1 MAPLFS
7 SMSTPDVAKTKPSE
21 ASTKKSAKKRKRN
34 DDQDG
39 TPVTTED
46 SGKKS
51 KKRKADVAAVAT
63 PATVQTS
70 ALSAAGSIVG
80 GKSEKKRKHEKKREA
95 ASEEPSKDDPMVEY
109 SATAPQKETKDS
121 SIVGVEGAQP
131 GVAQVKPAK
140 KKGKPKLDQLPNGNE
155 EVFAEP
161 AVAPGPSKAQQRSRV
176 QGGASHEVS
185 LTDDQRLHSYSPF
198 IHKTETFYLALSP
211 CANDFPLEGL
221 VAEHISPLLLT
232 YHPPLRGVVLK
243 YSNARL
249 SGTPDGQS
257 KDGDGVVLSK
267 AIDEYAVTF
276 VYLTVDLVIFAPTKD
291 SWLEGYVNL
300 QNESLLG
307 LVCYNYFNAAIERQR
322 LPKDWRWVDDASRG
336 NTRVAKGGQ
345 GYWVDDSGGR
355 VDGKVVFR
363 VKDFD
368 AAAGGDS
375 GAGSINILGT
385 LLSVE
390 EDRQLDHDGR
400 QHSVGSVSTLWP
412 INDTHLKHTIT
423 QLLAQIDQVFPLE
436 GYHWGLEH
444 YTVTL
449 EGYELLHYHELGA
462 VCKDEDEVVIRP
474 MMWAETRARRL
485 GGRDQITADGRHLV
499 DGLPFGRPRL
509 RAGSRPEVRIPAMQ
523 RRTIEDEE
531 DGQVEDDEERVAREG
546 GGMALVRLDEVED
559 YLDDED
565 GEDDG
570 DFEMDVEGGGVDAS
584 EAEGSSEEGSVESES
599 GSESSGETSAT
610 SSSSDNNLNENASMS
625 EASWDGI
632 ESAAPTP
639 LGKEAAGKAVP
650 GSLVGLTGAT
660 VKGQEVKMASPVK
673 STRTV
678 ASKHKSNPGPPDGG
692 RVDEALNSLNESNKS
707 LQGKAPSDLPRES
720 RVEGGSERVKRDNA
734 PPFQGTAE
742 TKTRNARKRDS
753 RKLAYLKR
761 TDVLPLDATLATLH
775 QWENSQ
781 KYQESQ
787 PDGGGSEQHVVQPA
801 SEATEAQTD
810 GTGVKSASAGRED
823 YSLDTE
829 DRAPPHDMKRDHAAM
844 EHAEHDKPVQIER
857 QRKALLKAIATGG
870 VDIEDKSYKRK
881 RAEVEDEEPPDEIS
895 AKRPALDSSQSH
907 EQQSQFAVA
916 SNMPGEV
923 ATTKPTVTRRSKLD
937 LAGSQR
943 LLFGSLGVRVPT
955 TQEEKEAVQKKL
967 AGNVKSKV
975 APPAAKVEASPQR
988 ITEFREDNEDAWRDK
1003 IELTAV
1009 ECVDEGITLSTPPF
1023 PFYQRWD
1030 PSQRKKKSKART
1042 DKAFAAPRSQKTQNG
1057 RTESN
1062 GGHVESYDKYNVNG
1076 GGDALDYDDVADEG
1090 WEDEYWEE
1098 GALLN
1103 GGNDDEG
1110 GTRDDP
1116 ATQLRRET
1124 AEQALHEAGEDFPA
1138 LPDDITKLPLIT
1150 EAEAQLDDYIVYT
1163 ELACSAATKWEPSML
1178 TRTVQLMDT
1187 EHEDENEDG
1196 ERIHATWIVRQAL
1209 RDVVRAKEYDGEGKR
1224 VYKKFEMEGLSDEEG
1239 EEDEG
1244 EDRVRRVEW
1253 EDLLEARL
1261 LLRKGD
1267 EEVVIPA

>member
-1 MAPLFS
+1 MRL
-7 SMSTPDVAKTKPSE
+7 
-21 ASTKKSAKKRKRN
+21 RLRIHRN
-34 DDQDG
+34 
-39 TPVTTED
+39 E
-46 SGKKS
+46 
-51 KKRKADVAAVAT
+51 
-63 PATVQTS
+63 
-70 ALSAAGSIVG
+70 
-80 GKSEKKRKHEKKREA
+80 
-95 ASEEPSKDDPMVEY
+95 
-109 SATAPQKETKDS
+109 
-121 SIVGVEGAQP
+121 
-131 GVAQVKPAK
+131 
-140 KKGKPKLDQLPNGNE
+140 LP
-155 EVFAEP
+155 P
-161 AVAPGPSKAQQRSRV
+161 
-176 QGGASHEVS
+176 
-185 LTDDQRLHSYSPF
+185 
-198 IHKTETFYLALSP
+198 
-211 CANDFPLEGL
+211 
-221 VAEHISPLLLT
+221 
-232 YHPPLRGVVLK
+232 
-243 YSNARL
+243 
-249 SGTPDGQS
+249 
-257 KDGDGVVLSK
+257 
-267 AIDEYAVTF
+267 
-276 VYLTVDLVIFAPTKD
+276 
-291 SWLEGYVNL
+291 
-300 QNESLLG
+300 
-307 LVCYNYFNAAIERQR
+307 
-322 LPKDWRWVDDASRG
+322 
-336 NTRVAKGGQ
+336 
-345 GYWVDDSGGR
+345 
-355 VDGKVVFR
+355 
-363 VKDFD
+363 
-368 AAAGGDS
+368 
-375 GAGSINILGT
+375 
-385 LLSVE
+385 
-390 EDRQLDHDGR
+390 
-400 QHSVGSVSTLWP
+400 VSTLWP

-531 DGQVEDDEERVAREG
+531 DGQVEDDEEKSAREG
-546 GGMALVRLDEVED
+546 DGVALMRLGETQE

-565 GEDDG
+565 EEDDG

-610 SSSSDNNLNENASMS
+610 SSSSDSNLKEDASMS

-639 LGKEAAGKAVP
+639 LSKEAAGKAVP

-761 TDVLPLDATLATLH
+761 TDVLPLVATLATLH

-787 PDGGGSEQHVVQPA
+787 LAGGGSEQHVVQPA

-810 GTGVKSASAGRED
+810 GTGLKSASAGRED
-823 YSLDTE
+823 HSLDTE
-829 DRAPPHDMKRDHAAM
+829 DRALPHDVNRDHEAK

-881 RAEVEDEEPPDEIS
+881 RAEAEEEEPPDEIS
-895 AKRPALDSSQSH
+895 AKRPALNSTQSH
-907 EQQSQFAVA
+907 EQQSQLAGSRDMLA
-916 SNMPGEV
+916 EA
-923 ATTKPTVTRRSKLD
+923 ATIKPTVTRRSKLD

-955 TQEEKEAVQKKL
+955 TQEEKEALQKKL
-967 AGNVKSKV
+967 AGKPKTRV
-975 APPAAKVEASPQR
+975 APPAAKVEASPQG
-988 ITEFREDNEDAWRDK
+988 ITEFQEDNEDAWRDK

-1030 PSQRKKKSKART
+1030 PSQRKKKRKART
-1042 DKAFAAPRSQKTQNG
+1042 DKAYSASKGQKSQNG
-1057 RTESN
+1057 RAESN
-1062 GGHVESYDKYNVNG
+1062 GGHVESYDKYNVKG

-1098 GALLN
+1098 GALLD
-1103 GGNDDEG
+1103 GIHDDENG
-1110 GTRDDP
+1110 AQDDP

-1124 AEQALHEAGEDFPA
+1124 AEQAQQEAEEDFLP

-1150 EAEAQLDDYIVYT
+1150 EAEAQLGDYIVYT

-1187 EHEDENEDG
+1187 EHEDEDEDG
-1196 ERIHATWIVRQAL
+1196 ERIHATWIVKQAL
-1209 RDVVRAKEYDGEGKR
+1209 RDLVRAKEYDREGKR
-1224 VYKKFEMEGLSDEEG
+1224 VYKKFEMEGLSDEE
-1239 EEDEG
+1239 EEDGDGSE
-1244 EDRVRRVEW
+1244 ERLRRVEW
-1253 EDLLEARL
+1253 EELLEARL
-1261 LLRKGD
+1261 LLRKGG
-1267 EEVVIPA
+1267 EVEVVPA